1 MNTPSN
7 AMPEARADAHVVAPA
22 APLPTRPFYW
32 SFHRE
37 LWENRSLYIAPLA
50 VAAVMLFGFLVAT
63 LGRAL
68 TTPDLNLRMAVLT
81 EPSGFAAGLLM
92 VSTMIVAIFY
102 SLDALYGERRDRS
115 ILFWKSLP
123 VSDTAT
129 VLTKAFIPIALL
141 PLFTFV
147 LIVITQLLMALVS
160 TLVVM
165 GSHLSV
171 AAFWTQLALFRS
183 ALGLLYHLV
192 TVHILWHAPFYAWM
206 LLVSAWARR
215 TPFLW
220 AILPPLGIGIL
231 EKMAFNTTHFVSLI
245 GYRLSGPQD
254 YDMSSSA
261 HSMHH
266 SFPTADLGTF
276 LIAPGLWTGLLF
288 TAICL
293 VAAIRLRRYRG
304 PI

>member
-32 SFHRE
+32 TFHRE

-245 GYRLSGPQD
+245 GYRLRGPQD
-254 YDMSSSA
+254 YDLASSA